1 MTIIQILDVSF
12 PILSPAAVKQVLAG
26 SFRLTFL
33 AACRLYRVLEKVK
46 VKVYFRRPFANSLV
60 FVQRGCRVVHLVQ
73 QMCKCM
79 LVVKE
84 LQVMICCM
92 LSILT
97 SGDRN

>member
-12 PILSPAAVKQVLAG
+12 PILTPAAVKQVLAG

-46 VKVYFRRPFANSLV
+46 ESQGVLPSPFCQLV
-60 FVQRGCRVVHLVQ
+60 FVQRGCSVVHLVQ

-84 LQVMICCM
+84 LQVMICC
-92 LSILT
+92 LLFI
-97 SGDRN
+97 